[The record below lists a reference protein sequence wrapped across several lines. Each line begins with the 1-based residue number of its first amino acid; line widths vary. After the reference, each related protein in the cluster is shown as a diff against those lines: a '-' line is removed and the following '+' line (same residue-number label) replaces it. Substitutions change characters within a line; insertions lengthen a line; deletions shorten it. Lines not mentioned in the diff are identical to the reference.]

1 MGYTITAKDWG
12 RYRDTLKRISD
23 KAAEEM
29 QKYAQAHGFQIDEAM
44 VDYAYS
50 LSTKYGQAAGALASQ
65 LYDEMANYWMEVKNG
80 GKPFNKSG
88 NFIKPAEIAD
98 TATRE
103 EVEAALRSAANEP
116 TSIPSR
122 VGRMVKLAGADTTV
136 KNAIRDHAQWAWIPN
151 GDTCP
156 FCLMLASQG
165 WVNASKNVLKGNHC
179 EHIHANCDCTFAI
192 RFDDRTNVEGYDP
205 EKYLAI
211 YNKYHGD
218 LNAIRRSQ
226 YPSIADARNAA
237 RRERYAEMTRRKIAT
252 DGHEIIDKPTYNKL
266 TKKFVKSGGIIISG
280 SDANE
285 HLANR
290 AFASYLPGANV
301 AFIRDDATVSDVLE
315 EMYHAE
321 QDRKHMF
328 GNELTHEV
336 ILRREIDA
344 QKYLLSVT
352 EKYNIPVEEV
362 NVTKANLK
370 KYEEE
375 LSMLIEGKDE
385 KL

>member
-65 LYDEMANYWMEVKNG
+65 LYDEMANYWMEVNS
-80 GKPFNKSG
+80 GKTPYAKAG

-103 EVEAALRSAANEP
+103 EVEAALRSATNEP

-156 FCLMLASQG
+156 FCLILASQG
-165 WVNASKNVLKGNHC
+165 WVNASKKVLKGNHC

-192 RFDDRTNVEGYDP
+192 RFDGSTNVEGYDP
-205 EKYLAI
+205 EKYLSI
-211 YNKYHGD
+211 YREHNGD
-218 LNAIRRSQ
+218 LNAIRRLQ
-226 YPSIADARNAA
+226 YPSIADARNAK
-237 RRERYAEMTRRKIAT
+237 RRELYSQRKKQLIESGAKKTIVWKDRHAERYYEEIRNRK
-252 DGHEIIDKPTYNKL
+252 PY
-266 TKKFVKSGGIIISG
+266 
-280 SDANE
+280 SDAN
-285 HLANR
+285 HIAK
-290 AFASYLPGANV
+290 NV
-301 AFIRDDATVSDVLE
+301 DDFSIDEIEEIRQYMFVDKHYRNGTFERFDADYDQAEAWQRLVDGKSIRESDIIMLKHELLE
-315 EMYHAE
+315 KSIIGE
-321 QDRKHMF
+321 
-328 GNELTHEV
+328 THCT
-336 ILRREIDA
+336 
-344 QKYLLSVT
+344 Y
-352 EKYNIPVEEV
+352 EEAHE
-362 NVTKANLK
+362 KANSVYNWWSAVLK
-370 KYEEE
+370 EMGSK
-375 LSMLIEGKDE
+375 
-385 KL
+385 